1 MIKRII
7 VAVIIIIGLT
17 GCVFTRYTAIPQV
30 DNKGASLSTKNRYRL
45 ETYKWHKGDSL
56 VSKEHH
62 IYCASKLRKTM
73 ESMFPNV
80 FSSDGIPFTIVE
92 GENTYSQGNI
102 GTSLLNALVFFGS
115 CTVVPR
121 ILHDYYDI
129 QFSLEMT
136 EDEDVHGTVNVRYVN
151 DIAASLAPIPMFCY
165 TDAPDVA
172 SSKHCYYER
181 KYGRNSGPD
190 VGWVQGTISLGND
203 SAMKALA
210 YAVAIKLM
218 EMEKLERLGDAEK
231 QEKNFQ
237 NSDASSPTVTGAVLA
252 DKPLYKI
259 DSFARDQKNRS
270 LYHFTL
276 TLSDEAQ
283 GDLRAIRKIKREFRS
298 VIEEDY
304 RESFPNV
311 NGQSIQIDFSQF
323 EVEGGKIRGEAAVSK
338 AASKN

>member
-45 ETYKWHKGDSL
+45 ETYKWHKGDSM
-56 VSKEHH
+56 VSKEDH

-73 ESMFPNV
+73 ESTFPNV

-136 EDEDVHGTVNVRYVN
+136 DDEDVYGTVNVRYVN

-190 VGWVQGTISLGND
+190 VDWIKGTISLGTD
-203 SAMKALA
+203 VAQKALA
-210 YAVAIKLM
+210 YAVAVRLM
-218 EMEKLERLGDAEK
+218 ELEKTGKLGGVAKDESNGTDFDTILPTTSIDAL
-231 QEKNFQ
+231 
-237 NSDASSPTVTGAVLA
+237 V

-270 LYHFTL
+270 LYRFTL

-283 GDLRAIRKIKREFRS
+283 GDLRAIRKIKHEFRS

-311 NGQSIQIDFSQF
+311 NGQPIQIDFSQF